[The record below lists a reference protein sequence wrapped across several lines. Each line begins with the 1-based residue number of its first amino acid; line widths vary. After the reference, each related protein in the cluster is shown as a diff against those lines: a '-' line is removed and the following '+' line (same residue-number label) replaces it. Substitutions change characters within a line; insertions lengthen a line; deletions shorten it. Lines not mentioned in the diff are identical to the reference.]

1 MKRKAQYLAIFTTG
15 AVLLFA
21 VIALN
26 SRSSGQ
32 AADAKKGSEKM
43 TFPVKKSKE
52 ELKKQLT
59 PEQYRV
65 TQQCGT
71 EPPFTNKYY
80 HNKETGTYDCIV
92 CGNPLFTSDTKFE
105 SGSGWP
111 SFFKPVDSNSVREVV
126 DTSHGMVR
134 TEIVCGKCGAHLGHV
149 FDDGPMPTGLRYCV
163 NSASL
168 NFEKVDSTE
177 AAKAPDTTEDK
188 KAE

>member
-1 MKRKAQYLAIFTTG
+1 MKKKVYHLAVFTLG
-15 AVLLFA
+15 VMLLFA
-21 VIALN
+21 VIAAC
-26 SRSSGQ
+26 SSSSSET
-32 AADAKKGSEKM
+32 ADAKKGSGKM
-43 TFPVKKSKE
+43 SFEVKKSKD

-80 HNKETGTYDCIV
+80 HNKETGTYDCVV
-92 CGNPLFTSDTKFE
+92 CGSPLFTSDTKFE

-111 SFFKPVDSNSVREVV
+111 SFYRPVDSNSVREIV

-134 TEIVCGKCGAHLGHV
+134 TEVVCGKCGAHLGHV
-149 FDDGPMPTGLRYCV
+149 FEDGPEPTGLRYCD

-168 NFEKVDSTE
+168 DFEKVT
-177 AAKAPDTTEDK
+177 DTTEAK
-188 KAE
+188 KSADSTGEKKM